1 MSTLTRI
8 LTSITALTE
17 IITRGNFQRV
27 VKAIGSMMRA
37 IGEEYLTGIRRVRR
51 STTKEVQVKRFGHGR
66 LTAVVLIKA
75 VRRSSRAEGPPV
87 ELGNKLP
94 GRGLLALGSRHPN
107 RNLLDLVNKPLSR
120 EPVEQASRRPNRGP
134 AVLGNKLPSR
144 GLLGLGNRHLNRE
157 QVEPVNKHLGRRL
170 VGLDRQGS
178 NAGTTP
184 FRALEMVSKHK
195 TTAIGAAR
203 AAVVDL
209 PGAGLA
215 ADPAAVGPVV
225 RDPAVAEPV
234 AVEASDKNLIK

>member
-1 MSTLTRI
+1 MLTSTRI
-8 LTSITALTE
+8 LTSITPLTE
-17 IITRGNFQRV
+17 IVTRGNSQRV
-27 VKAIGSMMRA
+27 VKVIGSMMRA
-37 IGEEYLTGIRRVRR
+37 TGEEYLTGIRRVRR

-134 AVLGNKLPSR
+134 VELGNKPPST
-144 GLLGLGNRHLNRE
+144 GPLALGNRRLNTE
-157 QVEPVNKHLGRRL
+157 QVEPVNKLLGRRL
-170 VGLDRQGS
+170 VGLDRPGS

-184 FRALEMVSKHK
+184 FRALEMVSKRR

-209 PGAGLA
+209 PGAELVP
-215 ADPAAVGPVV
+215 DLPAAGPVV
-225 RDPAVAEPV
+225 EDPAVAEPV
-234 AVEASDKNLIK
+234 AVEANDKNGIK